1 MHAALCRESARRQDS
16 KTSVSLS
23 ELATLLVSL
32 VLLTSGQVLTDL
44 WLRATN
50 TTNLFIIFITI
61 IIIIFVLP

>member
-1 MHAALCRESARRQDS
+1 MHAALCRESARRRDS
-16 KTSVSLS
+16 KTLVSLS

-32 VLLTSGQVLTDL
+32 VSLTSDQVLTDL